1 MQSLT
6 EQTVNTTMQQWGAN
20 SVSNDKA
27 DRQQVVINVFGMT
40 CAACVKRVENSLQRA
55 DGVFEAAVNFA
66 TEKATAVYDPGVTDT
81 GALVDII
88 KDAGYDAEVAGLR
101 RVIIPVGGMTC
112 ATCVKRVEDALKKV
126 DGVHSANV
134 NFATEK
140 VSIEYDT
147 GRTGMDEFRQV
158 IKGAGYE
165 VREMADD
172 EADATEIGDREKI
185 ARLREQRELATALV
199 VSGVLSVVVF
209 FGTMMGWNNSLLLVL
224 TTPVQFWAGWRFYEG
239 AVAALRHGSADMNVL
254 VAIGTSAAFG
264 YSLGVTLFPGFF
276 AQSGFPAAVYFDTA
290 AIIITLILLGKF
302 LEARAKGRTSDA
314 IKKLM
319 GLQAKTARVIGEDGN
334 EEDIPVEQVKKGDI
348 ILVRPGE
355 KIPVDGI
362 ITEGNSSIDEA
373 MLTGESIPVTK
384 EPGDEVFGAT
394 INKTT
399 AFKFEATKVGK
410 DTVLSQIVRLV
421 EEAQGSKAPVQ
432 RLADT
437 ISAYFV
443 PAVIGI
449 ALVTFGVWF
458 IFGPKPA
465 FTFAMLNAVSVL
477 IIACPCALGLATPT
491 AIMVGTGRGAENGV
505 LIKGGESLEAAHRI
519 DTVIL
524 DKTGTL
530 TKGEPELTD
539 VVTAGDWDE
548 ERLLAL
554 VASVERGSEHP
565 LGQSILEGAKERGL
579 DLEEPKD
586 FNAIP
591 GHGVRAS
598 IGQHQV
604 LVGNRKLLDDEG
616 IALGGLAEKAKDL
629 SKEGKTPMFAAVDG
643 KAAGL
648 IAVADTLKDNSTAAV
663 GRLKEI
669 GIEVAMITGD
679 NLRTAEAIARK
690 VGIDRVLAEVL
701 PEDKANQVKK
711 LQEEGKVV
719 AMVGDGINDAPA
731 LAQADV
737 GIAIGTGTDVA
748 MEASDITLI
757 TGDLFG
763 VVTAIELSKRTM
775 ATIRQNLFWAFIYNT
790 LGIPVA
796 AGLLFPSFG
805 ILLQPVFAAG
815 AMALSSVSVV
825 TNSLRLRRF
834 RPSHGR
840 G

>member
-1 MQSLT
+1 
-6 EQTVNTTMQQWGAN
+6 MQQWGAN
-20 SVSNDKA
+20 SVSNDSDKA

-40 CAACVKRVENSLQRA
+40 CAACVQRVENSLQRA

-224 TTPVQFWAGWRFYEG
+224 TTPVQFWAGWRFYKG

-449 ALVTFGVWF
+449 ALVTFVVWF

-565 LGQSILEGAKERGL
+565 LGQSILEGAKERRL
-579 DLEEPKD
+579 HLEEPKD

-629 SKEGKTPMFAAVDG
+629 SEAGKTPMFAVVDG
-643 KAAGL
+643 EAAGL
-648 IAVADTLKDNSTAAV
+648 IAVADTLKDNSAAAV
-663 GRLKEI
+663 RRLKEI

-701 PEDKANQVKK
+701 PEDKADQVKK

-748 MEASDITLI
+748 IEASDITLI
-757 TGDLFG
+757 TGDLLG
-763 VVTAIELSKRTM
+763 VVTAIELSKKTM

-796 AGLLFPSFG
+796 AGLLFPFFG